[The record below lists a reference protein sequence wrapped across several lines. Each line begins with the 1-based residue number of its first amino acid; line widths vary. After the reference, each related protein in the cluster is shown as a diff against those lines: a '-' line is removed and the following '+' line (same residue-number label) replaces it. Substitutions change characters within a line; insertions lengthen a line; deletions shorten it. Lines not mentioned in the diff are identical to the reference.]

1 MLPDQPADLTVE
13 PSIHAEL
20 DAALTGMAGRSA
32 PEAKTHLP
40 DPFPNRDWQA
50 T

>member
-20 DAALTGMAGRSA
+20 DAALTGMVDRFTPDAW
-32 PEAKTHLP
+32 KHLP
-40 DPFPNRDWQA
+40 DPFPTWERQA
-50 T
+50 A